1 MHMHG
6 LAKGY
11 VNGHLL
17 NRHGFKL
24 VSLIKNHRFGSS
36 TWCCMAILVA
46 RDSSMAAANLS
57 FMQSVHSAHQEVIA
71 QVWSA
76 ALVSQPMKRQ
86 HTLLYIQIE
95 PGFADQ
101 TTLLLR

>member
-1 MHMHG
+1 
-6 LAKGY
+6 
-11 VNGHLL
+11 
-17 NRHGFKL
+17 
-24 VSLIKNHRFGSS
+24 
-36 TWCCMAILVA
+36 MAILVA

-76 ALVSQPMKRQ
+76 CLGLTADEKAT
-86 HTLLYIQIE
+86 HFYIQIE

-101 TTLLLR
+101 TTTLLMR